1 MTEAKYGIL
10 GVWILAFISPSL
22 CVMLTV
28 SRGQT
33 VPPVELVCTDAADGV
48 KLKWYFNGTD
58 LTARPEWQ
66 KEFTIFENNKTLRLL
81 KVDQT
86 TVGPSYQCR
95 HTNETLIKIFDLTA
109 KPYIKPYAKGKN
121 VIQGDPLSIDCLAWG
136 IPYPA
141 ITWMFNNSIR
151 LVPDNNPLI
160 TLKNSTAGVADR
172 FPVLENSTMR
182 MERVDY
188 KDGGVYTCFAT
199 VVIDGQEYITN
210 ATLLVQVKD
219 KYAALWPFLGICV
232 EVTILCVIILVYE
245 KRRAKRIAEEDRLDE
260 AQRLNVP
267 SDTKTP
273 INEDVRQR
281 K

>member
-1 MTEAKYGIL
+1 
-10 GVWILAFISPSL
+10 
-22 CVMLTV
+22 
-28 SRGQT
+28 
-33 VPPVELVCTDAADGV
+33 
-48 KLKWYFNGTD
+48 
-58 LTARPEWQ
+58 
-66 KEFTIFENNKTLRLL
+66 
-81 KVDQT
+81 
-86 TVGPSYQCR
+86 
-95 HTNETLIKIFDLTA
+95 
-109 KPYIKPYAKGKN
+109 
-121 VIQGDPLSIDCLAWG
+121 
-136 IPYPA
+136 
-141 ITWMFNNSIR
+141 
-151 LVPDNNPLI
+151 
-160 TLKNSTAGVADR
+160 
-172 FPVLENSTMR
+172 
-182 MERVDY
+182 
-188 KDGGVYTCFAT
+188 